1 MSDVNSWDRV
11 EGQDLLAHLEAEGGV
26 IATLG
31 EQVLDAIESLAGDG
45 RAGAKWKDESE
56 ATISGIAR
64 AANTVTAQLRS
75 YGEAMTAG
83 DYHDANVIRGDR
95 D

>member
-1 MSDVNSWDRV
+1 MSDVNSWDPV
-11 EGQDLLAHLEAEGGV
+11 EGTDLLAHLEAEGGV
-26 IATLG
+26 IAALG
-31 EQVLDAIESLAGDG
+31 ERLLDAIDSLAGSG
-45 RAGAKWKDESE
+45 RAGAKWKGESE
-56 ATISGIAR
+56 TTISGITR

-83 DYHDANVIRGDR
+83 DYYAANVIRGDR

>member
-11 EGQDLLAHLEAEGGV
+11 EGPRLLADLEAEGGV
-26 IATLG
+26 IEVLG
-31 EQVLDAIESLAGDG
+31 ERVLDAIASLAGDG
-45 RAGAKWKDESE
+45 RAGAEWKAESE
-56 ATISGIAR
+56 ATIPGIAR

-75 YGEAMTAG
+75 YGEAMTALD
-83 DYHDANVIRGDR
+83 DYGANVIRGDR